1 MAFSEAFYI
10 NNRKKLTANLKANS
24 VVIVHSND
32 EMPRNG
38 DQYFP
43 FRQNSD
49 LLYLCGIEQEKSILL
64 LFPDHPVKKNRE
76 MLFILKPDQKLET
89 YYGKKLNQEEA
100 KRISGVQNIQYLE
113 SYESTLDE
121 MLSYAKCIYLNSN
134 EAGISH
140 ASV

>member
-64 LFPDHPVKKNRE
+64 LFSRSS
-76 MLFILKPDQKLET
+76 
-89 YYGKKLNQEEA
+89 
-100 KRISGVQNIQYLE
+100 R
-113 SYESTLDE
+113 
-121 MLSYAKCIYLNSN
+121 
-134 EAGISH
+134 
-140 ASV
+140 